1 MIKFDSDSKIIIE
14 FSVLQMLMIV
24 GAVTILMVHLLV
36 QPYEKRHVNIIESL
50 ILLNLVVVGVVSL
63 SPSTYAVP
71 QWLRA
76 ILLLAPFIYG
86 LLYIAWK
93 AAYYI

>member
-1 MIKFDSDSKIIIE
+1 
-14 FSVLQMLMIV
+14 MLMIV

-50 ILLNLVVVGVVSL
+50 ILLNLVVVGVASL
-63 SPSTYAVP
+63 NPNIYKVP

-76 ILLLAPFIYG
+76 ILLLAPFVYG
-86 LLYIAWK
+86 FFYMNWKTAHYI
-93 AAYYI
+93 